1 MKSRSLKLTSTPAKP
16 GWSADRRVL
25 AVLGGL
31 IVVAGEFAYA
41 ARYRL
46 GPIDDAYIHLRVAHN
61 LASAAGPVF
70 NVGERVEVTSSPLW
84 TLLLGGLLA
93 LGGSEQLVL
102 VLLSTATALA
112 LGATTALLGFATA
125 GSAAAL
131 IAPILLALLPS
142 YAAWTGSGMET
153 PLALFGLALTALSA
167 LRARTTA
174 DVMRTCL
181 LAGFLVYVR
190 PESCAWIPSFLGIA
204 VWSLP
209 AAQRPRAA
217 VSGLLAWL
225 APLALLFC
233 ARFAYFHEWLPNTY
247 YAKVANG
254 GLAQRLHGLKYVGT
268 FLLQHA
274 PYCAAAVF
282 ALRSDN
288 TRVRQLG
295 LICANVLLSIVWAG
309 GDGFQ
314 FARLTLPVLPLVCC
328 MAAAALAELRRAAA
342 LRPIAVAAVC
352 VVQVLWIMRGTTEFS
367 KYAGSVAFAEN
378 TKRIALRMRSLPEGA
393 IATVGIGAIGYFTER
408 RILDLV
414 GLADKHIARA
424 KRIASARIG
433 HDHVDIDY
441 VLGRQPELVLPLG
454 WLRDTALT
462 DETELAALEEDAGSW
477 ASALALVRDPRF
489 RARYVARDYETE
501 GKHLRVWL
509 RADIARKPAAEP
521 SAEDH

>member
-1 MKSRSLKLTSTPAKP
+1 
-16 GWSADRRVL
+16 
-25 AVLGGL
+25 L
-31 IVVAGEFAYA
+31 IAVAGEFAYA

-102 VLLSTATALA
+102 MLLSTGTALA
-112 LGATTALLGFATA
+112 LGAATALLGFATA

-153 PLALFGLALTALSA
+153 PLALFGLALSALSA

-174 DVMRTCL
+174 DVIRTCL
-181 LAGFLVYVR
+181 LAGLLVYVR
-190 PESCAWIPSFLGIA
+190 PESCAWIPALLGVA
-204 VWSLP
+204 LWSLP
-209 AAQRPRAA
+209 PAQRPRAA
-217 VSGLLAWL
+217 AIGLLAWL

-254 GLAQRLHGLKYVGT
+254 GLAQRVHGLKYVGT

-282 ALRSDN
+282 ALRSGN

-309 GDGFQ
+309 GDGFH

-328 MAAAALAELRRAAA
+328 MAAAQLAELRRAPAA
-342 LRPIAVAAVC
+342 LRPIAVAALC
-352 VVQVLWIMRGTTEFS
+352 VGQVLWILRGTTEFS
-367 KYAGSVAFAEN
+367 NYAGSVAFAEN
-378 TKRIALRMRSLPEGA
+378 TKRIGLRMRSLPEGT

-408 RILDLV
+408 PILDLV

-424 KRIASARIG
+424 KRIAFARIG

-441 VLGRQPELVLPLG
+441 VLGRRPEFVLPLG
-454 WLRDTALT
+454 WLRDRALT

-477 ASALALVRDPRF
+477 ASALALLRDPRF
-489 RARYVARDYETE
+489 RASYVARDYETE
-501 GKHLRVWL
+501 GQHLRVWL
-509 RADIARKPAAEP
+509 RADIAAQQTAEP
-521 SAEDH
+521 SVGGR